1 MKFSITKLYIITDL
15 MDQYCVTF
23 QDPLAKNPKLLPLLV
38 VFCLMENTGNKYFLV
53 GRKDNLFVVN

>member
-1 MKFSITKLYIITDL
+1 

-23 QDPLAKNPKLLPLLV
+23 QDTLAKNPKLLPLLV

>member
-1 MKFSITKLYIITDL
+1 MKFLITKLYITTDL
-15 MDQYCVTF
+15 MDQFCVTF
-23 QDPLAKNPKLLPLLV
+23 QDTSAKNPKLLLLLV